1 MQTNVCVEGIAMNT
15 RRKRSVVVTGA
26 SSGIGKATVLR
37 LATNG
42 WRVFA
47 AVRKQ
52 QDAELLRSQ
61 SGNCVETVLL
71 DVAGE
76 GSIRTAAEEVNS
88 RLGIDGLDGLFNNA
102 GIGAASPIEYT
113 TVDSIRRVYE
123 VNLFGQI
130 SVIQAFLPLLRRAK
144 GRIVNTGSVVDH
156 HSPPFA
162 GVLASSKAAFAS
174 VSSSLRL
181 ELRAQGIYVIV
192 VEPGSVDTP
201 ATEKT
206 LGGVEKQITSLPP
219 EGVRLYAVGLRRMA
233 AAFAKNEKAGS
244 SPEVVAKV
252 VEKALNAKKPRT
264 RYPAGKDSIMLITL
278 ARLLPEKLLDLAIM
292 KTFGLPTKFGQAI
305 E

>member
-1 MQTNVCVEGIAMNT
+1 MQTTVCIERIAMSAS
-15 RRKRSVVVTGA
+15 RKRSVVVTGA

-47 AVRKQ
+47 AVRRQ
-52 QDAELLRSQ
+52 QDAESLRSQ
-61 SGNCVETVLL
+61 SGDGVETVQL
-71 DVAGE
+71 DVADE
-76 GSIRTAAEEVNS
+76 GSIRAAAEEVSS
-88 RLGIDGLDGLFNNA
+88 RLGNDGLDGLFNNA
-102 GIGAASPIEYT
+102 GIGTVSPIEYT
-113 TVDSIRRVYE
+113 TVDSIRRIYE

-156 HSPPFA
+156 LSPPFV

-181 ELRAQGIYVIV
+181 ELRAQGIYIIV
-192 VEPGSVDTP
+192 VEPGSINTAAV
-201 ATEKT
+201 EKT
-206 LGGVEKQITSLPP
+206 LGGVETKITSLPP
-219 EGVRLYAVGLRRMA
+219 EGVRLYAAGLRRMA
-233 AAFAKNEKAGS
+233 AAFAKNEKTGS
-244 SPEVVAKV
+244 SPDVVAQV

-278 ARLLPEKLLDLAIM
+278 ARLLPEKLLDVAIM
-292 KTFGLPTKFGQAI
+292 KAFGLSTKFGQAV

>member
-1 MQTNVCVEGIAMNT
+1 MQAHVCIERIAMST
-15 RRKRSVVVTGA
+15 HRKRSVVVTGA

-47 AVRKQ
+47 AVRRE

-71 DVAGE
+71 DVTDE
-76 GSIRTAAEEVNS
+76 GSIRTVAEEVNS
-88 RLGIDGLDGLFNNA
+88 RLGNDGLDGLFNNA
-102 GIGAASPIEYT
+102 GIGTVSPIEYT

-144 GRIVNTGSVVDH
+144 GRIVNMGSVGDH
-156 HSPPFA
+156 LSPPFA

-192 VEPGSVDTP
+192 VEPGSINTP
-201 ATEKT
+201 AVEKT

-219 EGVRLYAVGLRRMA
+219 EGARLYAVGLRRMA
-233 AAFAKNEKAGS
+233 AAFANNEKAGS
-244 SPEVVAKV
+244 SPDVVAQV
-252 VEKALNAKKPRT
+252 VEKALSAKKPRT

-278 ARLLPEKLLDLAIM
+278 ARLLPEKLLDVAIM
-292 KTFGLPTKFGQAI
+292 KTFGFPTKFGQAV

>member
-1 MQTNVCVEGIAMNT
+1 MNT
-15 RRKRSVVVTGA
+15 NRNRSVVVTGA

-52 QDAELLRSQ
+52 QDAELLRSE
-61 SGNCVETVLL
+61 SGNRIETVLL
-71 DVAGE
+71 DVADE
-76 GSIRTAAEEVNS
+76 GSIRAAAEEVNS
-88 RLGIDGLDGLFNNA
+88 KLGNGGLDGLFNNA
-102 GIGAASPIEYT
+102 GIGDVSPIEYT
-113 TVDSIRRVYE
+113 MVDSIRRVYE

-130 SVIQAFLPLLRRAK
+130 NVIQAFLPLVRR
-144 GRIVNTGSVVDH
+144 GRIVNMGSVGDH
-156 HSPPFA
+156 LSPPFA

-192 VEPGSVDTP
+192 VEPGSINTP
-201 ATEKT
+201 AVEKT
-206 LGGVEKQITSLPP
+206 LGGVEKLITSLPP

-233 AAFAKNEKAGS
+233 AAFTKNEKAGS
-244 SPEVVAKV
+244 SPDVVAQV

-292 KTFGLPTKFGQAI
+292 KTFGFPTKFGHAV

>member
-1 MQTNVCVEGIAMNT
+1 MQTIVCIERIAMST

-61 SGNCVETVLL
+61 SGDCVETVLL
-71 DVAGE
+71 DVADE
-76 GSIRTAAEEVNS
+76 GSIRAAAEEVNS
-88 RLGIDGLDGLFNNA
+88 RLGNDGLDGLFNNA
-102 GIGAASPIEYT
+102 GIGAVSPIEYT
-113 TVDSIRRVYE
+113 KVDSIRRVYE

-144 GRIVNTGSVVDH
+144 GRIVNTGSVGDH
-156 HSPPFA
+156 LSPPFA

-174 VSSSLRL
+174 VSSSLRM

-192 VEPGSVDTP
+192 VEPGSINTP
-201 ATEKT
+201 AVEKT

-219 EGVRLYAVGLRRMA
+219 EGARLYAAGIRRMA
-233 AAFAKNEKAGS
+233 AVFAKNEKAGS
-244 SPEVVAKV
+244 SPDVVAQI
-252 VEKALNAKKPRT
+252 VEKALNAEKPRT

-292 KTFGLPTKFGQAI
+292 KTFGFPTKFGQAV